1 MKKKIIRVKSCGT
14 AYSSCLKIRKFA
26 VVSGRRERNKTLDKV
41 QEFLKKTQNK
51 IKKTKKGK
59 KEVFK
64 GSETQGQ
71 QKLCLNL
78 CLHDWVDDNLFFFF
92 IFNATLL

>member
-1 MKKKIIRVKSCGT
+1 MKKKIFRVKSCET
-14 AYSSCLKIRKFA
+14 ANSSCLKIRTFV

-41 QEFLKKTQNK
+41 QECLKKTQNK

-59 KEVFK
+59 KEVL
-64 GSETQGQ
+64 EGQ
-71 QKLCLNL
+71 KHKDNKNCLNL
-78 CLHDWVDDNLFFFF
+78 CLHDWVNDNLFFFF